1 MKPIQ
6 PLQVRLPRQ
15 IHDWLRQKAF
25 DTRKSINSIIVT
37 LLEKAKDRD
46 K

>member
-1 MKPIQ
+1 MQDIQ

-25 DTRKSINSIIVT
+25 DTRKSINSIIIA
-37 LLEKAKDRD
+37 LLEKAKDKD